1 MKRFI
6 ELFSLDNCLSDE
18 ELYLEAFDYRE
29 GEFEEKIS
37 LGDSPGLALL
47 PERGKGAGG
56 VTVSGL
62 RGLLPLPLKGVLI
75 MFVPPLL

>member
-6 ELFSLDNCLSDE
+6 EDNCLSDE